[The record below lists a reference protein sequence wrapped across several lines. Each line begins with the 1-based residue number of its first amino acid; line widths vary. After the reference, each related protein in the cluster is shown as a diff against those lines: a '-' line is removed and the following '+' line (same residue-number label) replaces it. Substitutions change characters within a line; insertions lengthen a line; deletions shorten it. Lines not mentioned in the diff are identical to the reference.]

1 MNRFEPIRRLAIV
14 NRGEAA
20 MRCVRA
26 VKALRAEEGGGLES
40 VALYTAIDRDAP
52 FVRHADHAF
61 ELPAP
66 RGEVA
71 AYLDHEGLLAAL
83 RRAGADA
90 VWPGWGF
97 VAESPE
103 FALKLDAA
111 KIRFLGPSPAAMR
124 ALGDKIGAKRI
135 AEAAGVPVTPWS
147 GGEVAD
153 EAAALA
159 AATKLGFPVV
169 VKASS
174 GGGGRGIRVVERP
187 EELAAA
193 FRSAQA
199 EAKAAFGDGR
209 LFVERKVEGGRHIE
223 IQIAA
228 DWDGIV
234 LVLGARDCSVQRRHQ
249 KVLEEAPPPDL
260 PDAFVEELQEAAR
273 RLAAHVGYTGV
284 GTVEFL
290 VARGG
295 FHFLEMNPR
304 LQVEHGITESI
315 SGLDLVQLQ
324 IRIARGE
331 TLSFAKFEQRGH
343 AIEARVCAEDPDAGF
358 LPAPGRIARFDPALG
373 PGLRVD
379 TGVVAGSQVP
389 AAFDS
394 LIAKVI
400 AIGRNREEA
409 RARLAAAL
417 ADFDLVIEGGATNK
431 GWLAEVI
438 DHPDYRK
445 GGVDTTWLD
454 RFNAARERDDG
465 LAAPALV
472 AAAIL
477 SYQRARAQA
486 RLNFFTD
493 PAQLAAARVP
503 ASQGQEIDLGFGG
516 EQYRVRVFAV
526 GSWHYRVHLDGRA
539 VAATLREEGAN
550 MARLQLGERIYRVL
564 YDLGEVGLRV
574 EVEGRAFA
582 FASQGAGQVRAAAP
596 AMVVAIHVKPGD
608 VVATG
613 QRLGLLEAMKMEV
626 GFDAPLSGVVTEVRA
641 RKGKQV
647 AAGDVI
653 LVIEP
658 KAVEAGAPTRERLAL
673 DERPDPLEPL
683 FQPAGDERL
692 GAPALALADG
702 RPGAA
707 RRAAIDAARDET
719 RRVLLGYDAN
729 PARADRLAEFLEAP
743 LPEQLSPDFR
753 AELAEIRHEVIALAD
768 VARLFV
774 RSPAASVSG
783 ELGPSNHARLRM
795 YARRVRAAGAGIAD
809 EFLELVKRAL
819 AHYDI
824 GSLEPSGALE
834 RAVLRLLATQELPE
848 LRDRLALA
856 SIQRVQALART
867 GEPLGQD
874 RALAEALE
882 EIGRLRG
889 LLSQAVAEAAIEARY
904 MIFERPETE
913 SEAERTSKQLDAWL
927 DLAETQ
933 PSAPPEEVLQHLA
946 DAPRGIF
953 ERVGSWL
960 GESDPRRRRIALAA
974 HLRRAYSP
982 AIPVEQSFQQEANS
996 WVLRMQ
1002 LRSGQRV
1009 LGAVCRLE
1017 DLAET
1022 AERVLALA
1030 EGERESHEWPAVS
1043 AIELFAPFDG
1053 EEAPDMRALAAPALA
1068 AGLPAGRLTVS
1079 LVRSGGPDL
1088 HSTFVPTVSG
1098 FREDDALY
1106 GLHPEAAARVD
1117 LDRLRGFELTRLPAP
1132 EPLYA
1137 FHGKSRAEPGDERI
1151 FVLGDLRTRSPD
1163 AGREARLHLP
1173 AFEHLFYEAT
1183 RALRGIVLERDPQ
1196 RRLQWNRIAIYLAT
1210 EVFLDENLAERLSRK
1225 LEPATRHL
1233 GLEKVVV
1240 RLHLLDRDAP
1250 SLPARASEIVISN
1263 LTGSN
1268 MTIQAREPRRN
1279 QLSPTSEYERKV
1291 VESRRRRLVYP
1302 YEIIRML
1309 TGSEES
1315 GLAES
1320 ALPPGEFEEYDLAA
1334 SAAGVR
1340 PRAISVAGR
1349 PFGRNSCGV
1358 VFGVITTPTEKHPK
1372 GMKRVLVLSDPTR
1385 GMGSLAAPESD
1396 RVVAAIDLAEALRV
1410 PVEWVPVSSGA
1421 RIAMDS
1427 GTENLDATAGVVRRI
1442 IEFTQAGGP
1451 IHVIVNGVNVGA
1463 QSYWD
1468 ALATMLLHTRGVLI
1482 MTPNASLV
1490 LTGRAA
1496 LEASGAVSAEDEHA
1510 IGGFE
1515 RIMGPNGEAQ
1525 YQASDLADAFRILYE
1540 HYRYSYVAPGERGP
1554 RSVRSSD
1561 PRERKVIDEPCE
1573 PGSGFERVGEIF
1585 DDRTNPGRKRPFPMR
1600 SVMRAL
1606 VDRDGGFLERW
1617 RSWVGAETA
1626 IVWDAQLGGRP
1637 VCLIGI
1643 ESQNLAREGY
1653 RPADGPASWSGGTL
1667 FPLSSKK
1674 LARALNAASGNRPAV
1689 ILANLSGFDGSP
1701 ESMRKLQLE
1710 YGAEIARAVVNFRGP
1725 ILFLVV
1731 SRYHGGAY
1739 VVFSRAL
1746 SPRLRAAALEG
1757 SYASVIGGGPAAAV
1771 VFPREVRARAS
1782 ADPRVQALA
1791 RRAGASD
1798 DARAAYE
1805 RTLAEVTLEKQAQL
1819 AEEFDSIH
1827 SVERARE
1834 VGSLEE
1840 IVAPADMRPYLIGLL
1855 EAEAATP

>member
-1 MNRFEPIRRLAIV
+1 MPGERPVNRFEPIRRLAIV

-26 VKALRAEEGGGLES
+26 VKALRAEEGSSLEA

-52 FVRHADHAF
+52 FVRHADLAF

-71 AYLDHEGLLAAL
+71 AYLDHEGLLTAL

-103 FALKLDAA
+103 FVEKLSAA
-111 KIRFLGPSPAAMR
+111 GIRFLGPSPSAMR
-124 ALGDKIGAKRI
+124 ALGDKIGSKRI
-135 AEAAGVPVTPWS
+135 AESAGVPVTPWS
-147 GGEVAD
+147 GGEVNEAD
-153 EAAALA
+153 ALDAAS
-159 AATKLGFPVV
+159 KLGFPVV
-169 VKASS
+169 VKASA
-174 GGGGRGIRVVERP
+174 GGGGRGIRVVERA
-187 EELAAA
+187 EDLAAA

-199 EAKAAFGDGR
+199 EAKTAFGDGR
-209 LFVERKVEGGRHIE
+209 LFIERKVEGGRHIE
-223 IQIAA
+223 VQIAA
-228 DWDGIV
+228 DRDGIV
-234 LVLGARDCSVQRRHQ
+234 LALGARDCSVQRRHQ
-249 KVLEEAPPPDL
+249 KVIEEAPPPDL
-260 PDAFVEELQEAAR
+260 PDALVDELQSAAR
-273 RLAAHVGYTGV
+273 RLAAHVGYEGV

-315 SGLDLVQLQ
+315 SGLDLVQIQ

-331 TLSFAKFEQRGH
+331 TLSFVKGEQRGH

-379 TGVVAGSQVP
+379 TGVAAGSQVP

-454 RFNAARERDDG
+454 RFNQARERDDG
-465 LAAPALV
+465 LAMPALV
-472 AAAIL
+472 AASIL
-477 SYQRARAQA
+477 SYQRARTRA

-516 EQYRVRVFAV
+516 EQYRLHVFAV
-526 GSWHYRVHLDGRA
+526 GSWRYRVHIEGRA

-550 MARLQLGERIYRVL
+550 MARLQLGDRMYRVL

-608 VVATG
+608 SVAVG

-626 GFDAPLSGVVTEVRA
+626 GFDAPVAGVVTEVRA
-641 RKGKQV
+641 RKGEQV

-658 KAVEAGAPTRERLAL
+658 KTDAQTGTPTRERLAL
-673 DERPDPLEPL
+673 PELADPLDPL
-683 FQPAGDERL
+683 FSGSGDEKL
-692 GAPALALADG
+692 LAPDLAGADAK
-702 RPGAA
+702 PGGP
-707 RRAAIDAARDET
+707 RRAAIDAAREET

-729 PARADRLAEFLEAP
+729 PARAHRLAEFLEAS
-743 LPEQLSPDFR
+743 LPERLSPEFR
-753 AELAEIRHEVIALAD
+753 AELAEIRHEVVTLAD

-819 AHYDI
+819 GHYGI
-824 GSLEPSGALE
+824 TSLEPSDALE
-834 RAVLRLLATQELPE
+834 RAMLRLLASQEAPE

-856 SIQRVQALART
+856 CIQRVHALAKC
-867 GEPLGQD
+867 GEPLGHD

-889 LLSQAVAEAAIEARY
+889 LLSHAVAEAAIEARY
-904 MIFERPETE
+904 VIFERPETE
-913 SEAERTSKQLDAWL
+913 SEAERTSKQLQAWL

-953 ERVGSWL
+953 ERVGGWL

-982 AIPVEQSFQQEANS
+982 AVPLEQAFQQEQGS
-996 WVLRMQ
+996 WVMRLQ
-1002 LRSGQRV
+1002 LRGGRV
-1009 LGAVCRLE
+1009 VIGAACLLSELGAALE
-1017 DLAET
+1017 RTLAV
-1022 AERVLALA
+1022 AEAA
-1030 EGERESHEWPAVS
+1030 RESHEWPAVA
-1043 AIELFAPFDG
+1043 AIELFAPFEGD
-1053 EEAPDMRALAAPALA
+1053 EAPDVRALVSPALA
-1068 AGLPAGRLTVS
+1068 AGLPAGRLTVT
-1079 LVRSGGPDL
+1079 LVRPGGPDL
-1088 HSTFVPTVSG
+1088 HRTFVPTVSG
-1098 FREDDALY
+1098 FREDEALL
-1106 GLHPEAAARVD
+1106 GLHPECATRVD

-1132 EPLYA
+1132 ESLYA
-1137 FHGKSRAEPGDERI
+1137 FHGRSRAEPGDERI

-1183 RALRGIVLERDPQ
+1183 RALRGIVVERDPQ

-1210 EVFLDENLAERLSRK
+1210 EVFLDPNLAERLSHK

-1233 GLEKVVV
+1233 GLEKVLV
-1240 RLHLLDRDAP
+1240 RLHLLDREAP
-1250 SLPARASEIVISN
+1250 EQPARATEVVISN
-1263 LTGSN
+1263 LTGST
-1268 MTIQAREPRRN
+1268 MTIEAREPRRN

-1291 VESRRRRLVYP
+1291 VEARRRRLVYP

-1309 TGSEES
+1309 TGTTAAS
-1315 GLAES
+1315 GMGELS
-1320 ALPPGEFEEYDLAA
+1320 LPPGEFEEYDLAA
-1334 SAAGVR
+1334 DAGP
-1340 PRAISVAGR
+1340 PRAISVGGR
-1349 PFGRNSCGV
+1349 PYGRNSCGV
-1358 VFGVITTPTEKHPK
+1358 VFGVITTPTEKVPE
-1372 GMKRVLVLSDPTR
+1372 GMKRVIVLSDPTR
-1385 GMGSLAAPESD
+1385 GMGSLAGAECD

-1410 PVEWVPVSSGA
+1410 PVEWLPVSSGA

-1427 GTENLDATAGVVRRI
+1427 GTENLDATARVVRRI
-1442 IEFTQAGGP
+1442 ILFTQAGGA

-1468 ALATMLLHTRGVLI
+1468 ALATMLLHTRGALI
-1482 MTPNASLV
+1482 MTPNASMV

-1496 LEASGAVSAEDEHA
+1496 LEASGAVSAEDEQA

-1525 YQASDLADAFRILYE
+1525 YQATDLADAYRILYE
-1540 HYRYSYVAPGERGP
+1540 HYRYTYVAPGERTP
-1554 RSVRSSD
+1554 RPVRTAD
-1561 PRERKVIDEPCE
+1561 PRERLVTEEPCE

-1606 VDRDGGFLERW
+1606 VDHDGGFLERW
-1617 RSWVGAETA
+1617 RNWVGAETA
-1626 IVWDAQLGGRP
+1626 IVWDAHLGGRP

-1643 ESQNLAREGY
+1643 ESQNLARDGY
-1653 RPADGPASWSGGTL
+1653 RPADGPGSWSGGTL

-1674 LARALNAASGNRPAV
+1674 VARALNAASGNRPAV

-1710 YGAEIARAVVNFRGP
+1710 YGAEIARAW
-1725 ILFLVV
+1725 
-1731 SRYHGGAY
+1731 
-1739 VVFSRAL
+1739 
-1746 SPRLRAAALEG
+1746 
-1757 SYASVIGGGPAAAV
+1757 
-1771 VFPREVRARAS
+1771 
-1782 ADPRVQALA
+1782 
-1791 RRAGASD
+1791 
-1798 DARAAYE
+1798 
-1805 RTLAEVTLEKQAQL
+1805 
-1819 AEEFDSIH
+1819 
-1827 SVERARE
+1827 
-1834 VGSLEE
+1834 
-1840 IVAPADMRPYLIGLL
+1840 
-1855 EAEAATP
+1855 

>member
-1 MNRFEPIRRLAIV
+1 
-14 NRGEAA
+14 
-20 MRCVRA
+20 
-26 VKALRAEEGGGLES
+26 
-40 VALYTAIDRDAP
+40 
-52 FVRHADHAF
+52 
-61 ELPAP
+61 
-66 RGEVA
+66 
-71 AYLDHEGLLAAL
+71 
-83 RRAGADA
+83 
-90 VWPGWGF
+90 
-97 VAESPE
+97 
-103 FALKLDAA
+103 
-111 KIRFLGPSPAAMR
+111 
-124 ALGDKIGAKRI
+124 
-135 AEAAGVPVTPWS
+135 
-147 GGEVAD
+147 
-153 EAAALA
+153 
-159 AATKLGFPVV
+159 
-169 VKASS
+169 
-174 GGGGRGIRVVERP
+174 
-187 EELAAA
+187 
-193 FRSAQA
+193 
-199 EAKAAFGDGR
+199 
-209 LFVERKVEGGRHIE
+209 
-223 IQIAA
+223 
-228 DWDGIV
+228 
-234 LVLGARDCSVQRRHQ
+234 
-249 KVLEEAPPPDL
+249 
-260 PDAFVEELQEAAR
+260 
-273 RLAAHVGYTGV
+273 
-284 GTVEFL
+284 
-290 VARGG
+290 
-295 FHFLEMNPR
+295 
-304 LQVEHGITESI
+304 
-315 SGLDLVQLQ
+315 
-324 IRIARGE
+324 
-331 TLSFAKFEQRGH
+331 
-343 AIEARVCAEDPDAGF
+343 
-358 LPAPGRIARFDPALG
+358 
-373 PGLRVD
+373 
-379 TGVVAGSQVP
+379 
-389 AAFDS
+389 
-394 LIAKVI
+394 
-400 AIGRNREEA
+400 
-409 RARLAAAL
+409 
-417 ADFDLVIEGGATNK
+417 
-431 GWLAEVI
+431 
-438 DHPDYRK
+438 
-445 GGVDTTWLD
+445 
-454 RFNAARERDDG
+454 
-465 LAAPALV
+465 
-472 AAAIL
+472 
-477 SYQRARAQA
+477 
-486 RLNFFTD
+486 
-493 PAQLAAARVP
+493 
-503 ASQGQEIDLGFGG
+503 
-516 EQYRVRVFAV
+516 
-526 GSWHYRVHLDGRA
+526 
-539 VAATLREEGAN
+539 
-550 MARLQLGERIYRVL
+550 
-564 YDLGEVGLRV
+564 
-574 EVEGRAFA
+574 
-582 FASQGAGQVRAAAP
+582 
-596 AMVVAIHVKPGD
+596 MVVAIHVKPGD

-641 RKGKQV
+641 RKGEQV

-658 KAVEAGAPTRERLAL
+658 QADDPAGTPTRERLAL
-673 DERPDPLEPL
+673 EEKPDPLEPL
-683 FQPAGDERL
+683 FQPVGDERL
-692 GAPALALADG
+692 GVPALALADG

-707 RRAAIDAARDET
+707 RRAAIDAAREET

-729 PARADRLAEFLEAP
+729 PARADRLAEFLGAP
-743 LPEQLSPDFR
+743 LPEQLSPEFR

-856 SIQRVQALART
+856 SIQRVQALARS

-904 MIFERPETE
+904 LIFERPETE
-913 SEAERTSKQLDAWL
+913 SEAERTSKHLEAWL

-953 ERVGSWL
+953 ERVGGWL

-974 HLRRAYSP
+974 HLRRVYSP
-982 AIPVEQSFQQEANS
+982 AVPAEQAFQQEGES

-1017 DLAET
+1017 DLAQT
-1022 AERVLALA
+1022 AERVLAVA
-1030 EGERESHEWPAVS
+1030 EGARESHEWPAVT

-1053 EEAPDMRALAAPALA
+1053 DEAPDLRALVAPALA
-1068 AGLPAGRLTVS
+1068 TGLPAGRLTVS

-1088 HSTFVPTVSG
+1088 HSTFLPTVSG
-1098 FREDDALY
+1098 FREDDALR
-1106 GLHPEAAARVD
+1106 GLHPETAARVD

-1137 FHGKSRAEPGDERI
+1137 FHGVSRAEPGDERI

-1196 RRLQWNRIAIYLAT
+1196 RRLQWNRIAIYVAT
-1210 EVFLDENLAERLSRK
+1210 EVFLDANLAERLSRK

-1240 RLHLLDRDAP
+1240 RLHLLDRDAS
-1250 SLPARASEIVISN
+1250 SLPARATEIVISN

-1268 MTIQAREPRRN
+1268 MAIQVREPRRN

-1309 TGSEES
+1309 TGSEAS
-1315 GLAES
+1315 GLAEG

-1334 SAAGVR
+1334 GSGR

-1349 PFGRNSCGV
+1349 PFGRNTCGI
-1358 VFGVITTPTEKHPK
+1358 VFGVITTPTEKHPE

-1427 GTENLDATAGVVRRI
+1427 GTENLDATARVVRRI

-1482 MTPNASLV
+1482 MTPNASMV

-1525 YQASDLADAFRILYE
+1525 YQATDLADAYRILYE
-1540 HYRYSYVAPGERGP
+1540 HYRYTYVAPGERGP

-1561 PRERKVIDEPCE
+1561 PRRAFADRGCLRAGQRLRAGGRDLRRPHQ
-1573 PGSGFERVGEIF
+1573 PGPEAPLP
-1585 DDRTNPGRKRPFPMR
+1585 D
-1600 SVMRAL
+1600 AL
-1606 VDRDGGFLERW
+1606 GDARVDRSRRRLSR
-1617 RSWVGAETA
+1617 TL
-1626 IVWDAQLGGRP
+1626 AQLGRRGDRHRLGCAARRPAGVPDRHREPEPGARGLPARGRP
-1637 VCLIGI
+1637 GLLERRHALPALLQEAGACAQRCEWKPTCGDPRQLVRLRR
-1643 ESQNLAREGY
+1643 LARVHAQAAARVRRRD
-1653 RPADGPASWSGGTL
+1653 RPRRGELPRPDPVPGGVA
-1667 FPLSSKK
+1667 LSRRR
-1674 LARALNAASGNRPAV
+1674 L
-1689 ILANLSGFDGSP
+1689 
-1701 ESMRKLQLE
+1701 
-1710 YGAEIARAVVNFRGP
+1710 RGV
-1725 ILFLVV
+1725 L
-1731 SRYHGGAY
+1731 
-1739 VVFSRAL
+1739 SRAL
-1746 SPRLRAAALEG
+1746 AAAAGGGARGLLRLRDRG
-1757 SYASVIGGGPAAAV
+1757 WPGRGRGVQ
-1771 VFPREVRARAS
+1771 PRGAGARQRRPARAGLW
-1782 ADPRVQALA
+1782 P
-1791 RRAGASD
+1791 G
-1798 DARAAYE
+1798 
-1805 RTLAEVTLEKQAQL
+1805 
-1819 AEEFDSIH
+1819 
-1827 SVERARE
+1827 
-1834 VGSLEE
+1834 
-1840 IVAPADMRPYLIGLL
+1840 APAPPTMHVPPTSARSRR
-1855 EAEAATP
+1855 